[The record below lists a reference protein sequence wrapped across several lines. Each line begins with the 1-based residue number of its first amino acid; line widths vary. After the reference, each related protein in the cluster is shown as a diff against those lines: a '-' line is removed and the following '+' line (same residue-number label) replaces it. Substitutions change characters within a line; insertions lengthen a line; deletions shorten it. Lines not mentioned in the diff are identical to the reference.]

1 MQNTWADRDLP
12 VLDAIVQYLD
22 DAAGRSWPELSDIA
36 ESTGL
41 DIAEVTKAALALESD
56 HLIDLRK
63 GFAGP
68 PSWHVQSVTGEARR
82 MVGQWPTAE
91 QFVDEV
97 ARRLLAAADAE
108 PDEERRGRLR
118 ELASAAGGVARNV
131 FVDVTAAVI
140 TRQMGG

>member
-1 MQNTWADRDLP
+1 MP
-12 VLDAIVQYLD
+12 
-22 DAAGRSWPELSDIA
+22 LSVIA
-36 ESTGL
+36 ETTGL
-41 DIAEVTKAALALESD
+41 DVRDVGKAAVALQSD
-56 HLIDLRK
+56 MLIDLDK
-63 GFAGP
+63 GMGGP
-68 PSWHVQSVTGEARR
+68 ESWHVKGVAGEARR

-97 ARRLLAAADAE
+97 VHRLQAAADEE

-118 ELASAAGGVARNV
+118 ELASSAGGVARQV